1 MDITNIT
8 QSDLSV
14 VDTVVDELIIDKA
27 FIEAAEEIEGNS
39 TVDQLNNSTTHKEEV
54 ALLERVCEAARQAGK
69 ELSEDERL
77 HITNST
83 VSFSSNCRM
92 HTSGKVMG
100 IKLSSFGFFY

>member
-39 TVDQLNNSTTHKEEV
+39 TVDQLNNSTTHK
-54 ALLERVCEAARQAGK
+54 G
-69 ELSEDERL
+69 
-77 HITNST
+77 
-83 VSFSSNCRM
+83 
-92 HTSGKVMG
+92 SG
-100 IKLSSFGFFY
+100 IA